1 MDTGQSI
8 ETEAFENQEHLDENT
23 DNKMKESNE
32 NNKKPSANFEVTE
45 SGADIMKKINEEA
58 EKLDNIIDK
67 DDIKVFSK
75 YEDLNEDELQ
85 KLLDEKT
92 QNIMKLNHQKEELKD
107 NLTLLLNHINKTIT
121 ENYQVL
127 YKEKP
132 DPEIIYELHKQ
143 IEFKK
148 KEYKISK
155 NMNNSIK
162 TQYNSINNKFNKKP
176 ENGNSVEENAVLLNN
191 LKTENK
197 KLKVRIRKYKDN
209 LTFQNKDEKNEHKT
223 SDFPNIVKMKSDEIR
238 GLTVQKHEYFNKI
251 KSSIKSLKN
260 VKDEVAHLEDLLKK
274 QDEKD
279 KNEKISNKINFWIN
293 LIKSDLGDNPEE
305 NISKIVKNESNFI
318 KEINKIES
326 KNKLLNNNRNRNSSF
341 DDNRN
346 FSDEKGYI
354 NMSFR
359 ETNIP
364 YINSSNMSRKN
375 AQDTKSL
382 HKGIFSKFNYL
393 KQNPLSSSLNKSQSN
408 SPINNLEENKINQ
421 YKDTFGNGEINA
433 EDIIQKDFK
442 ETTDNEFRQLLEKK
456 TQYLETNMRLEKN
469 ISEIK
474 RTKKSKIMNVY
485 LTVQENNKKLEGL
498 REQNL
503 LLENEILGLQKLFLL
518 TIDKEKLKMEI
529 KENNKKSKLENIR
542 IKYKDN
548 DKQVVKLDSS
558 LATENNLLNELKE
571 SNDSTIM
578 KKMIDNKKKKN
589 KNKSGYMDE
598 FSQEDKTTT
607 ESREQRLE
615 KIRKKYLYDNPN
627 DEINE
632 LNTNEEQT
640 KESNLI
646 KENSLNDDNINK
658 EEKSNDV
665 QNNKEIK
672 DN

>member
-375 AQDTKSL
+375 AQDAKSL

-408 SPINNLEENKINQ
+408 SPINNIEENKINQ
-421 YKDTFGNGEINA
+421 YKDTFVNGEINP
-433 EDIIQKDFK
+433 EDIIQKDFE

-469 ISEIK
+469 ITEIK
-474 RTKKSKIMNVY
+474 RTKKSKMLNVY

-646 KENSLNDDNINK
+646 KENSLIEDNINK

>member
-85 KLLDEKT
+85 KLLEEKT

-375 AQDTKSL
+375 AQDAKSL

-408 SPINNLEENKINQ
+408 SPINNIEENKINQ

-474 RTKKSKIMNVY
+474 RTKKSKMLNVY

>member
-1 MDTGQSI
+1 
-8 ETEAFENQEHLDENT
+8 
-23 DNKMKESNE
+23 
-32 NNKKPSANFEVTE
+32 
-45 SGADIMKKINEEA
+45 
-58 EKLDNIIDK
+58 
-67 DDIKVFSK
+67 
-75 YEDLNEDELQ
+75 
-85 KLLDEKT
+85 
-92 QNIMKLNHQKEELKD
+92 
-107 NLTLLLNHINKTIT
+107 
-121 ENYQVL
+121 
-127 YKEKP
+127 
-132 DPEIIYELHKQ
+132 
-143 IEFKK
+143 
-148 KEYKISK
+148 
-155 NMNNSIK
+155 MNNSIK

-375 AQDTKSL
+375 AQDAKSL

-408 SPINNLEENKINQ
+408 SPINNIEENKINQ
-421 YKDTFGNGEINA
+421 YKDTFANGEINP
-433 EDIIQKDFK
+433 EDIIQKDFE

-469 ISEIK
+469 ITEIK
-474 RTKKSKIMNVY
+474 RTKKSKMLNVY

-615 KIRKKYLYDNPN
+615 KIRKKYLYDNQN

-646 KENSLNDDNINK
+646 KENSLVDDNINK